1 MSDGSAGRCEA
12 FRLRGIASSNSFT
25 SHSVTFRLADPAG
38 LQLGSVLITD
48 SAKNGEVQKKAS
60 LDEFARLGR
69 DER

>member
-1 MSDGSAGRCEA
+1 M
-12 FRLRGIASSNSFT
+12 
-25 SHSVTFRLADPAG
+25 TFRLADPAG